1 MSSNCSKSTQI
12 ENRDTIEEFF
22 DNRITKHLKNRDT
35 MEEIVTKDSNWVTI
49 VEIITKDSNWATIEE
64 IITKESIRTIK
75 E

>member
-12 ENRDTIEEFF
+12 ENRDTMEEFF

-49 VEIITKDSNWATIEE
+49 VEILNKGFKQGHYRGNYNKRIN
-64 IITKESIRTIK
+64 
-75 E
+75 